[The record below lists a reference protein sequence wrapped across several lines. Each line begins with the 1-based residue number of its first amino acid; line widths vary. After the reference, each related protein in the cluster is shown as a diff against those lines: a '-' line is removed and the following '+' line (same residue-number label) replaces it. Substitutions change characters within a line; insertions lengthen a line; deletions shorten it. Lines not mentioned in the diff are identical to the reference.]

1 MATATQ
7 RNTQKNASLTDR
19 ARSAASGAQT
29 RVSNATSATVDAAKD
44 HPYAAAGIVA
54 GAIAAVGGA
63 AYAATRKSD
72 GTTTTSKA
80 KTKH

>member
-7 RNTQKNASLTDR
+7 RTTQKNASLTDR

-72 GTTTTSKA
+72 STTTTSKA

>member
-1 MATATQ
+1 MPTATQ
-7 RNTQKNASLTDR
+7 RTTQKNASLTDR
-19 ARSAASGAQT
+19 ARSAASGAQA
-29 RVSNATSATVDAAKD
+29 RVSNATSATADAAKD

-72 GTTTTSKA
+72 SNTATSKN